1 MRFTKGKK
9 IMLAGI
15 IAGALFAGLCG
26 NAAYDIVAVNA
37 GEQTPPLPSEET
49 AEPLPTPAG
58 YQDVAGIPV
67 TPGAISVNDTLT
79 IDEMDFVE
87 NTATSVTLSW
97 VCEALQ
103 DGIYYIYRFNE
114 V

>member
-15 IAGALFAGLCG
+15 IAGALFVGLCG

-37 GEQTPPLPSEET
+37 GEQVSPLPSEET

-67 TPGAISVNDTLT
+67 TPGYPVLGLRSVAGWDLLYLP
-79 IDEMDFVE
+79 I
-87 NTATSVTLSW
+87 
-97 VCEALQ
+97 
-103 DGIYYIYRFNE
+103 
-114 V
+114 